1 VIVNIW
7 ATDIGRFFREISDDW
22 VLFRVRTGL
31 PVGVTLVLLVTI
43 AQGDFVSLRESKELI
58 PVYPVLST
66 WKAESDQAAFFY
78 PPQHGYLTYAA
89 VPGYGPGCQVL
100 GVVILHLV
108 HLYFPP
114 YS

>member
-43 AQGDFVSLRESKELI
+43 AQGDLVSLRESK
-58 PVYPVLST
+58 
-66 WKAESDQAAFFY
+66 QAAFFY